1 MGTLNDE
8 WCHYSG
14 MPSPNAYKLS
24 LRDCFNEDFSDWLET
39 SNYIG
44 DIDDK
49 TEDVVLKD
57 ILEILLREPLADYF
71 WFGYPEHGGKLSY
84 SLPHHS
90 LVPGDALHVDKEKIK
105 SYLRELKIDNILS

>member
-44 DIDDK
+44 DHD
-49 TEDVVLKD
+49 
-57 ILEILLREPLADYF
+57 
-71 WFGYPEHGGKLSY
+71 
-84 SLPHHS
+84 
-90 LVPGDALHVDKEKIK
+90 LVPGDSLHVDKEKIK
-105 SYLRELKIDNILS
+105 SYLRELKIDNILN